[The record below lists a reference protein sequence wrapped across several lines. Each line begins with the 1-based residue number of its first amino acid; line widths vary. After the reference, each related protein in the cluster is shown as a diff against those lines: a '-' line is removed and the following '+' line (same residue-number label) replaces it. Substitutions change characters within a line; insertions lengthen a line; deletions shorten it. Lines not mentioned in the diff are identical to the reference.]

1 MPHEPVT
8 EIDLNAYVDGQLDP
22 ARRIEVEDFLSRHP
36 EEAMR
41 VMADLRQRDALRW
54 ALGVPR
60 QAPAGG
66 EGDLAAVHTR
76 RLARRLERGLARRGL
91 SDRLRQ
97 AAAAVLLVAVGWAG
111 HVGYAARYPDMRHV
125 VAATA
130 PSFVED
136 AVQAHR
142 TAKVRAA
149 MASQPR
155 VPHLDADELLRA
167 TGVRVPA
174 LPASWAVRD
183 VQVFPGRTGPS
194 VEMEVEAAGLGRLW
208 VFAAR
213 EPSHAADAA
222 PVVSRFQD
230 APIAYWQQGQ
240 WAYAITGDLPDA
252 ELSRAAGQITVAM
265 LATP

>member
-1 MPHEPVT
+1 MTNPGDGAAGAVDCATLDHWRPRLAA
-8 EIDLNAYVDGQLDP
+8 IAAAAGQDDAAHDLGHLRRVWDA
-22 ARRIEVEDFLSRHP
+22 ARAMLQAHP
-36 EEAMR
+36 EA
-41 VMADLRQRDALRW
+41 DAL
-54 ALGVPR
+54 VV
-60 QAPAGG
+60 
-66 EGDLAAVHTR
+66 LAASYLHDLVNLPKNHPER
-76 RLARRLERGLARRGL
+76 HLA
-91 SDRLRQ
+91 SRQ

-213 EPSHAADAA
+213 EPAHAAEAA

-252 ELSRAAGQITVAM
+252 ELGRAAGQMTVAM